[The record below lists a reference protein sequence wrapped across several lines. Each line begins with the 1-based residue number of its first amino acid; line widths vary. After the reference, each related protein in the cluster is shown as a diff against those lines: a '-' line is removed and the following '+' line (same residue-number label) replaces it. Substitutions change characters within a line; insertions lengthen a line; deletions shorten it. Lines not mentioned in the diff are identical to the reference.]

1 MADAARRTALQAA
14 EMGPVAPSSSQTARY
29 TQELID
35 SLRKI
40 AKGQKEELLA
50 LLLEAASIEAGRIAG
65 RRR

>member
-14 EMGPVAPSSSQTARY
+14 EMGPVAPNSSQTARY